1 MNFVTVSFAFFLIL
15 VLLMHAFVRKGTI
28 SYKCLLLIFNI
39 AFYSSA
45 GMTFLPL
52 LVLVAVLN
60 WLTVGT
66 LQHYRMRKKVSR
78 CIIAI
83 NVAIHMSLLL
93 FYKYYEFFLTNLEDI
108 LLSIGLRIP
117 LYDIIS
123 TAEFL
128 FPIGLSFYTFQG
140 LSYAIDQYRNPNTKV
155 ESFLNVFLFVSFFPT
170 ILAGPI
176 LRAQDFFTQLRG
188 ETVQNPKLIQPMLPK
203 SFQEGIDSKEQDL
216 ILGFTFI
223 ISGLFKK
230 VVLAS
235 YLSEHIVHN
244 VFSTPDS
251 YASLAVVVGVYAY
264 AMQIYCDFSGYSDLA
279 VGVGRL
285 MGYRLPQNFNA
296 PYLALSLQDFWRR
309 WHITLSTWLRDYL
322 YITLGGSRK
331 GSRTL
336 NLIITMTLGGLWH
349 GSHLRFLIWGVM
361 HGVGLAFVH
370 MWQALVTMC
379 GLNKMQKKAAV
390 DTSDSKGLRRLFQS
404 KAFSLPYAFV
414 CWFLTFHFVC
424 ILWIFFRADSTEIAM
439 QMLERIV
446 FWDTQGAGFEVLVLI
461 AIACTMLTQICGAH
475 LFRAFVGIIH
485 KQWAPLQIA
494 VFVVLCALILKLGP
508 DGVLPFIYFQF

>member
-1 MNFVTVSFAFFLIL
+1 MNFVTVSFAFFFAL
-15 VLLMHAFVRKGTI
+15 VLLVHAFVRKGTI
-28 SYKCLLLIFNI
+28 SYKTLLLIFNVF
-39 AFYSSA
+39 FYASA

-52 LVLVAVLN
+52 LLLVAVLN
-60 WLTVGT
+60 WLTVG
-66 LQHYRMRKKVSR
+66 LVQHYKDKKKTSQ
-78 CIIAI
+78 CILGVNI
-83 NVAIHMSLLL
+83 AIHMALLL
-93 FYKYYEFFLTNLEDI
+93 FYKYYEFFLTNLEDF
-108 LLSIGLRIP
+108 LHTVGLSIP

-123 TAEFL
+123 SAEFL

-140 LSYAIDQYRNPNTKV
+140 LSYAIDQYRNPTAKV
-155 ESFLNVFLFVSFFPT
+155 ESFFNVFLFVSFFPT

-176 LRAQDFFTQLRG
+176 LRAKDFFPQLRG
-188 ETVQNPKLIQPMLPK
+188 ETAKNPELIKTFLPK
-203 SFQEGIDSKEQDL
+203 NFEDTLDNREQDV

-230 VVLAS
+230 IVLAS

-244 VFSTPDS
+244 VFSTPHS
-251 YASLAVVVGVYAY
+251 YSSLTVLVGVYAY

-322 YITLGGSRK
+322 YIPLGGSRK
-331 GSRTL
+331 GSKTV

-361 HGVGLAFVH
+361 HGIGLAFVH
-370 MWQALVTMC
+370 AWQGICALF
-379 GLNKMQKKAAV
+379 GK
-390 DTSDSKGLRRLFQS
+390 DTSQGKRSMGETKNEERHNFFKSKI
-404 KAFSLPYAFV
+404 FSIPYALV

-424 ILWIFFRADSTEIAM
+424 VLWIFFRADSAEIAM
-439 QMLERIV
+439 QMIERIAL
-446 FWDTQGAGFEVLVLI
+446 WDTQGGGFEVLVLV
-461 AIACTMLTQICGAH
+461 AIFCTMLTQMGGAH
-475 LFRAFVGIIH
+475 LFRAFVSIIH
-485 KQWAPLQIA
+485 KQWAPLQIT
-494 VFVVLCALILKLGP
+494 VFVILCALILKLGP